1 MRTMSLCMETKN
13 MLFQTAVTLPA
24 NGLATGSTGNISAR
38 DPETGY
44 IVIKSSGIPY
54 SGMCAEDFTVLDLNG
69 KILSGREGSKPSFET
84 PTHLEIYRKF
94 PEVRAV
100 LHTHI
105 KQAIVLA
112 ATLEKL
118 QSHMTPTG
126 RRLLKRPVPV
136 IPFIENGTQE
146 MADAVTEMLAEN
158 VAVMIRNHGPFVVGG
173 SVEEVFNRT
182 VALRDVCELYYEMA
196 LLGTPSVILA

>member
-1 MRTMSLCMETKN
+1 
-13 MLFQTAVTLPA
+13 MLGDFAVLDTE
-24 NGLATGSTGNISAR
+24 GNIIDIR
-38 DPETGY
+38 PDQ
-44 IVIKSSGIPY
+44 
-54 SGMCAEDFTVLDLNG
+54 
-69 KILSGREGSKPSFET
+69 KPSFET

-112 ATLEKL
+112 AGRDEIE
-118 QSHMTPTG
+118 SNMTPTG
-126 RRLLKRPVPV
+126 RRLLKKPMPV

-146 MADAVTEMLAEN
+146 MAELVTAALVDN
-158 VAVMIRNHGPFVVGG
+158 VGVVIRNHGPFITGT
-173 SVEEVFNRT
+173 SIKEVFERT

-196 LLGTPSVILA
+196 LIGKPSVIGK

>member
-1 MRTMSLCMETKN
+1 MSICADTKRN
-13 MLFQTAVTLPA
+13 LFKIASSLPA

-44 IVIKSSGIPY
+44 IVIKSSSIPY
-54 SGMCAEDFTVLDLNG
+54 NEMCWEDFAVLDLAGN
-69 KILSGREGSKPSFET
+69 IISIKPGQKSSFET
-84 PTHLEIYRKF
+84 PTHLEIYRRF
-94 PEVRAV
+94 PQVNSV

-112 ATLEKL
+112 ATLDEI
-118 QSHMTPTG
+118 QSNMTPTG
-126 RRLLKRPVPV
+126 RRLLKKPLPV

-146 MADAVTEMLAEN
+146 MADKVTAALTDS
-158 VAVMIRNHGPFVVGG
+158 VGVVIRNHGPFIIGN
-173 SVEEVFNRT
+173 SIDEVFNRT

-196 LLGTPSVILA
+196 LLGKPSVI